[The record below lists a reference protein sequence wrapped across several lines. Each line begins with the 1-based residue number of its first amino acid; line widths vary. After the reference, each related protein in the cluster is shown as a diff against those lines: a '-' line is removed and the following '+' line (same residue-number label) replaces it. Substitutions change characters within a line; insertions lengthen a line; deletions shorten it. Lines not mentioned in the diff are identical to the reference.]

1 MVTTILNK
9 QSPFLRWAGG
19 KRWLTSKYS
28 DLFPKEYNTYIEAF
42 LGGGSVYFHLE
53 PKKAILSDLNYE
65 LITTYQAMQENPSKI
80 LKVLKKHSKKHSK
93 EYYYEIRDK
102 KPRAQI
108 EIAARFIYL
117 NRTCF
122 NGIYRVN
129 SSGKFNVPFGERY
142 KIFLQNDDFIKI
154 SDSLKNT
161 EIIHSD
167 FETTIDKAQKNDF
180 LFIDP
185 PYTVTHNNNGFVQ
198 YNEKLFSWDDQVRLA
213 NKLIEAKNR
222 GVLVMAT
229 NANHERIRE
238 LYEKD
243 FSLLEVSRYTSIS
256 GLAKN
261 RKSYSELVIRSY

>member
-1 MVTTILNK
+1 L
-9 QSPFLRWAGG
+9 PR
-19 KRWLTSKYS
+19 
-28 DLFPKEYNTYIEAF
+28 
-42 LGGGSVYFHLE
+42 
-53 PKKAILSDLNYE
+53 KAILADLNSE
-65 LITTYQAMQENPSKI
+65 LITTYQAIKENPEEAI
-80 LKVLKKHSKKHSK
+80 KVLKKHSKKHSK

-102 KPRAQI
+102 KPRSQR

-129 SSGKFNVPFGERY
+129 SKGKFNVPFGEKY
-142 KIFLQNDDFIKI
+142 NVFQKDDDFHKTSQI
-154 SDSLKNT
+154 LQNT

-167 FETTIDKAQKNDF
+167 FEQIIDRAENNDF
-180 LFIDP
+180 LFVDP

-213 NKLIEAKNR
+213 NKLIEAKKR

-229 NANHERIRE
+229 NANHAKIRE
-238 LYEKD
+238 LYEKH
-243 FSLLEVSRYTSIS
+243 FNLVEVSRYTSIS

-261 RKSYSELVIRSY
+261 RKSYSELVIKSY